1 MGGKSTSTSEPKL
14 NQIKVQTSAYGI
26 AVGRGWGTFRASCN
40 LLYYTDFQAI
50 PHTTTTST
58 GGKGGGGKSSN
69 TTYTYTASIILGVC
83 AGPVAGVRTVYRDKS
98 VFSGDGGVALSQAG
112 LSLANG
118 SIGQPVWGYLSG
130 SHPAEAIGYSGLA
143 YAYAANY
150 ALSNGAGLPNHSFEV
165 EMGSRAVINGVT
177 VDDALPSTVIGEFLS
192 EVPLWPAGLV
202 GDLGDHA
209 LYCTAANLLV
219 SPYLD
224 SQRSASDFLTEI
236 LTASNSDAVW
246 SDGVFKVVP
255 YGDVAVSG
263 NGVVWSPRLTPVY
276 DLSEADFVPSS
287 DGEDPVKVSLKE
299 PADCYNYVQVE
310 FLDRSHQ
317 YNTNVVPGIDQASI
331 DAYGVRKAN
340 PATLHSICDPGIAAQ
355 IAQIMVQR
363 SCYVRQTFTFQLADN
378 YCLLEPMVD
387 VVTIT
392 SGDLNRQLVR
402 ITEIAEA
409 GDGLLQ
415 VTAEEVLVGSASAP
429 QFSRQSA
436 AGPAPNYDISP
447 GAAVNVVLINPPG
460 ALLNGTLYEAWLA
473 VAGGPNWGGCE
484 VWASLDGTN
493 YERQGVVNGPARFG
507 TISNALPSRA
517 DPDVIDTL
525 AVDVTPSNGVL
536 LGASQADADA
546 FATLCLVDGE
556 LISYRDASLV
566 SAHHYSL
573 GYLRRGVY
581 GTGVASHAPGAVFV
595 RLDQGIWKF
604 PYQKGQ
610 VGRTLHLKFRS
621 FNVFGRALQDLSAVA
636 DYTITLN
643 PNAAPETPLHWSNIL
658 GPGKP
663 EDGADVTA
671 NHTAG
676 GIIGQGPLATS
687 PLTPA
692 QVDNTQGGFAPRF
705 TWNFNVSADGFTASG
720 AALTS
725 TGNGT
730 MVYAPTTTDNW
741 LVTQPFIYNGTD
753 VYIVRMR
760 VRPLT
765 AVANWSGTIYWG
777 TASYIPIDGTRSI
790 SVPQPSFTTGQWFTL
805 EWDISGDA
813 RYLNQSVR
821 QLRIDLTKNTLTQWE
836 IDWVSIGKRA
846 ADQVKF
852 RGIQDNADPTGQNTA
867 AAIAGQGQLATS
879 TLTTV
884 QVDNRN
890 VPVGANALINDG
902 WSNGQYGWTN
912 GDNGNTGNSGEG
924 GLNYPGYGGQRNVM
938 YRHVTGNVA
947 AGKSFWGPYSWG
959 AVGPVGNQ
967 PRYAL
972 PVVAGDLVYVRC
984 LMANHRCR
992 GGLGVRWMDGSGAG
1006 LGDQFIWPNLTGG
1019 EAGGPN
1025 ASNGDPANFAEV
1037 WSYFIAPAGAKW
1049 AALLVYVNVPTAT
1062 ADPFIFVTEPMLAKA
1077 PPGQNTSVKVPYLPG
1092 TVDRYADQTGINQ
1105 SASIAGQGAL
1115 ATKNQAGS
1123 ADLAVGI
1130 GANLLWGSD
1139 HQLDPSLLYR
1149 VGWNPANASYLIKRS
1164 ADYYGASW
1172 SVADR
1177 STFTLSQQDNTTNG
1191 GSAYNVVDVYAL
1203 RPDGTGGS
1211 TINFAVQAGKY
1222 YEWSFYV
1229 TSWSQVACWAVIVWY
1244 DANGGQVGSGSYS
1257 NPYSGNTGAGRD
1269 LNVDYF
1275 RIVVRAQAPTGAA
1288 YAVPLLRKQNYPGG
1302 SWMMWTRP
1310 KFCETVA
1317 NATETSPW
1325 SPSAW
1330 GVGVYQSAQGR
1341 IVNANGLPINGMTSY
1356 GWVINPTAP
1365 LSSPSSTSINV
1376 APFTLYL
1383 PGYSLSVSS
1392 QPINGLAPNTA
1403 YSVYWD
1409 LQAST
1414 FIAISSG
1421 TQPYSTSPDRYIA
1434 LGVQTTQQP
1443 SGGWSPPSPPIGGG
1457 GGGGGGICVLAD
1469 SHMPNGIRAG
1479 AVQAGT
1485 ALTVLKRDG
1494 SGHEPEV
1501 CYSNRPGAQPC
1512 VMLTLANGAQV
1523 GCTVKTPIEQRDGS
1537 AIFAQHALGAEAAY
1551 LVDGVFG
1558 WAEIV
1563 AVEDIGV
1570 QPIAQIAVG
1579 NRSYAAG
1586 VKPGAFVFTHNQS
1599 QIP

>member
-536 LGASQADADA
+536 LAASQADADA

-610 VGRTLHLKFRS
+610 VGQTLHLKFRS
-621 FNVFGRALQDLSAVA
+621 LNVFGRALQDLSAVA

-663 EDGADVTA
+663 EDGADVTG
-671 NHTAG
+671 NHVSAG
-676 GIIGQGPLATS
+676 IVGQGPLATS

-692 QVDNTQGGFAPRF
+692 QVDNTQGGFAPRK
-705 TWNFNVSADGFTASG
+705 TWDFDTSAQGFTATG
-720 AALTS
+720 ATLTS

-730 MVYAPTTTDNW
+730 MVYYPSSPTNW
-741 LVTQPFIYNGTD
+741 LVTQPFIFNGTD
-753 VYIVRMR
+753 VYVIRMR

-765 AVANWSGTIYWG
+765 AVANWTGTVYWG
-777 TASYIPIDGTRSI
+777 TASYIPIDGTRSL
-790 SVPQPSFTTGQWFTL
+790 SVPQPQFTVGQWFIL
-805 EWDISGDA
+805 EWDVSGDT

-821 QLRIDLTKNTLTQWE
+821 QIRVDLTNNSTTQWE
-836 IDWVSIGKRA
+836 IDWFAIGIRASDPVS
-846 ADQVKF
+846 F
-852 RGIQDNADPTGQNTA
+852 RGITDSADQTSANTA

-879 TLTTV
+879 TLTTT

-902 WSNGQYGWTN
+902 WSNGAYGWVT
-912 GDNGNTGNSGEG
+912 GDSGNTGNAGEG
-924 GLNYPGYGGQRNVM
+924 GLNPIGYSGQRNVM
-938 YRHVTGNVA
+938 YRHIGGAVT
-947 AGKSFWGPYSWG
+947 AGKYF
-959 AVGPVGNQ
+959 
-967 PRYAL
+967 YAPSVMAGL
-972 PVVAGDLVYVRC
+972 YPFSLTSVKRFGLNVVPNDLVYARA
-984 LMANHRCR
+984 LLSNHRCAAS
-992 GGLGVRWMDGSGAG
+992 LLIRWFDGSASFISDSRIPAA
-1006 LGDQFIWPNLTGG
+1006 LASGD
-1019 EAGGPN
+1019 AGGPSG
-1025 ASNGDPANFAEV
+1025 ANGDPANFGEV
-1037 WSYFIAPAGAKW
+1037 FGYGVAPANAKFAVLLTYADVT
-1049 AALLVYVNVPTAT
+1049 AAVNDPYV
-1062 ADPFIFVTEPMLAKA
+1062 FVAEPMLAKA
-1077 PPGQNTSVKVPYLPG
+1077 PPGQNTSVKLPFLPG
-1092 TVDRYADQTGINQ
+1092 TVDRYADQTSINQ
-1105 SASIAGQGAL
+1105 AASISGQGAL
-1115 ATKNQAGS
+1115 ATKNQAGL
-1123 ADLAVGI
+1123 ADLSVGI
-1130 GANLLWGSD
+1130 GHNMLWGAEHMLNAD
-1139 HQLDPSLLYR
+1139 LLLQ
-1149 VGWNPANASYLIKRS
+1149 VGYNPQSVTYFIGKAKTIYGGNWGL
-1164 ADYYGASW
+1164 ADDSTYTIQQGASG
-1172 SVADR
+1172 A
-1177 STFTLSQQDNTTNG
+1177 NTDI
-1191 GSAYNVVDVYAL
+1191 VDFLYK
-1203 RPDGTGGS
+1203 RPDGNGGFTTYYPCQAGNYYEFSLYTCSAAGRNVSIWIAWVDPTGGS
-1211 TINFAVQAGKY
+1211 LGFINSA
-1222 YEWSFYV
+1222 WS
-1229 TSWSQVACWAVIVWY
+1229 
-1244 DANGGQVGSGSYS
+1244 GG
-1257 NPYSGNTGAGRD
+1257 GNTGKSND
-1269 LNVDYF
+1269 LNTDYV
-1275 RIVVRAQAPTGAA
+1275 RQVVRGQAPTGAA
-1288 YAVPLLRKQNYPGG
+1288 QMYVFIRSGNQVNA
-1302 SWMMWTRP
+1302 WTQFTHP
-1310 KFCETVA
+1310 MLCQV
-1317 NATETSPW
+1317 
-1325 SPSAW
+1325 SPSTTDIAPW
-1330 GVGVYQSAQGR
+1330 APFAGSLGAYNSKSGR
-1341 IVNANGLPINGMTSY
+1341 VINANGLPINGMTSY
-1356 GWVINPTAP
+1356 GWVINPTYV
-1365 LSSPSSTSINV
+1365 LSTDSPNRINV

-1383 PGYSLSVSS
+1383 PNYSLSVGAA
-1392 QPINGLAPNTA
+1392 PINGLAPGIA

-1414 FIAISSG
+1414 FVAASSG
-1421 TQPYSTSPDRYIA
+1421 TQALSTSPDRYIA
-1434 LGVQTTQQP
+1434 LGVQTTQAQ
-1443 SGGWSPPSPPIGGG
+1443 GGGPPPNPPAAPPGGG
-1457 GGGGGGICVLAD
+1457 GGGGAICVLAN
-1469 SHMPNGIRAG
+1469 SLMPNGVPAG
-1479 AVQAGT
+1479 SVQAGMT
-1485 ALTVLKRDG
+1485 LTVLKRDG
-1494 SGHEPEV
+1494 SGHQPEV

-1563 AVEDIGV
+1563 AVEPIGV